1 MRETM
6 YTIGIHD
13 QRIMNF
19 NVLYMITHEDYK
31 EKSRWIHR
39 KV

>member
-6 YTIGIHD
+6 YKIGIHD

-19 NVLYMITHEDYK
+19 NVLYMITYEDYK
-31 EKSRWIHR
+31 E
-39 KV
+39 

>member
-6 YTIGIHD
+6 YKIGIRD

-19 NVLYMITHEDYK
+19 NVLYMITYEDYK
-31 EKSRWIHR
+31 E
-39 KV
+39 